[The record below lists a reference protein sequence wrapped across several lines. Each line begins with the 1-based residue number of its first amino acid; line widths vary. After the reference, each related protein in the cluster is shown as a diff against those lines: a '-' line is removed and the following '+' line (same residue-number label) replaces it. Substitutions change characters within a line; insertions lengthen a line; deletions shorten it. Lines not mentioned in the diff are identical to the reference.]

1 MVKKLR
7 RAFTIVELVIV
18 IAVIAILAA
27 VLIPTFTSLIQ
38 KANQSNDTT
47 NVKNMNTILTAAE
60 ATDGKAETMYDAV
73 QVIKEGGYDL
83 SKLTPTGEG
92 YDIVWDQEYNRLALV
107 NDGEVVFSDSQVSTE
122 KWKLWIVTD
131 EQIETEYSVYL
142 IDGFAGDSYTAAS
155 GVDVGENEGINVTIA
170 TEGTKNDLKV
180 RTNGGTL
187 TVNAPNATVSHYEAV
202 DTVNITAVAG
212 NSYHE
217 YGTVDF
223 ANIQK
228 GNFVVEAQG
237 TAGTVTIP
245 ATATGAVSVNNK
257 GSINLLNTVDAT
269 VSVSITNSGTLS
281 TAVVGEG
288 QQITGTPA
296 ENTYDEIVKL
306 TADTH
311 EITAGGYYD
320 GTGVTITA
328 VNDSTRAL
336 YVKTNE
342 PVIINGV
349 TLKGKNGLELGDSGN
364 ALTKGDYHVVLTNC
378 VIQVQNRAIQLW
390 YGDIDDN
397 KGSTIEIY
405 NCNIENTQVTDYD
418 TETSSGTQGLM
429 LNNIAETTVKMDRTE
444 VLGFGYAILTNYHKD
459 LSYSRNE
466 DSVFEITNTVFK
478 GRSVFD
484 LLSSYNNTIYL
495 ENSLIRGINIF
506 KGPSEEFADIVVE
519 SGDNNVF
526 HIKDNVFESYRSP
539 VTPNNNQFAFD
550 IRTVG
555 TTINFYGSNTMTGY
569 FMYANDA
576 TDFPTDSSDFC
587 YLVDIQP
594 DTVIN
599 GGFTEAKAICTQGSN
614 EIVLDWNKMP
624 SVEAKDYF
632 YYYAVD
638 GSFKQYHLI
647 SYFSEAAASWFM
659 NGEAIT
665 LQGDGIV
672 IENSITLAALHKG
685 ETFLMNFNGYSI
697 EQKNGAQ
704 LIIPEGV
711 VIKTDS
717 TTSVKQLFA
726 AANGCELVETK
737 GANNCFEYTAVAQ
750 A

>member
-107 NDGEVVFSDSQVSTE
+107 NGEEVVFSDSQVSTE

-142 IDGFAGDSYTAAS
+142 NDGFAGDSYTAAS
-155 GVDVGENEGINVTIA
+155 GVDVGENEGINVTIE

-187 TVNAPNATVSHYEAV
+187 TVNAPNATVSHYEKA
-202 DTVNITAVAG
+202 DTANITAVAG

-281 TAVVGEG
+281 TAITGEG

-296 ENTYDEIVKL
+296 ENTYDKIVKL

-328 VNDSTRAL
+328 VDDTVRAL

-349 TLKGKNGLELGDSGN
+349 TLKGKWALELGDSAN
-364 ALTKGDYHVVLTNC
+364 NLTLGDYHVVLVNC
-378 VIQVQNRAIQLW
+378 TIQAAERAVELR
-390 YGDIDDN
+390 YSNTEDN

-405 NCNIENTQVTDYD
+405 NCNIENTQITDYD
-418 TETSSGTQGLM
+418 TNTSSRTYGVL
-429 LNNIAETTVKMDRTE
+429 LNNIDDTTVTIDRAQF
-444 VLGFGYAILTNYHKD
+444 LGFGYALLTDNGGTSENSTFK
-459 LSYSRNE
+459 
-466 DSVFEITNTVFK
+466 ITNTVFK
-478 GRSVFD
+478 GRAVFD
-484 LLSSYNNTIYL
+484 LIASYNNVVYL

-506 KGPSEEFADIVVE
+506 TGPSEEFADIVVE

-576 TDFPTDSSDFC
+576 TDFPADSSGFC

-599 GGFTEAKAICTQGSN
+599 GWFTEAKAICTQGSK
-614 EIVLDWNKMP
+614 EIVLDWNKIP
-624 SVEAKDYF
+624 NVDAKDYF

-647 SYFSEAAASWFM
+647 SYFSKAAATWFM

-726 AANGCELVETK
+726 AASGCELVETA